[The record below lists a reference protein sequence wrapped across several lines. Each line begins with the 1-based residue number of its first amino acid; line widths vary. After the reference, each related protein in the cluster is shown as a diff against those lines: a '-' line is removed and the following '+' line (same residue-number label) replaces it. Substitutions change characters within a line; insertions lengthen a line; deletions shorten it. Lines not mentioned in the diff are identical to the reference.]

1 MTKISLAHLISF
13 LVCLPEMAVTIYPL
27 YAPFIAVMFNLVF
40 EGPRMSKGS
49 ELAASQ
55 HRAQKSV

>member
-40 EGPRMSKGS
+40 EDPRMS
-49 ELAASQ
+49 
-55 HRAQKSV
+55 